1 LKTTPP
7 PDPAPRLFEF
17 GSFRLDPATRQ
28 LLRAGEPVHL
38 TPRVFDT
45 LVFLVEHRGRV
56 LGKDELLAA
65 LWPGLVVEENNLG
78 QAISKLRQALGEAP
92 GDNRFIATLPGHG
105 YRFVADVNEVE
116 AADPAEPRANG
127 EVPAM
132 AEGRP
137 SSRPLW
143 LGALALAAVALLVA
157 AVFLRS
163 PEPEPGPAAHAG
175 PPRTLAVLPF
185 KPLVADA
192 GDPALELGVAD
203 SLILEL
209 GAVGAL
215 SVQPLS
221 AIRRFHDPATDPLAA
236 GRALRVD
243 AVLDGHLQRV
253 EDRIRVSVR
262 LLRVSD
268 GQQLWADQF
277 DEQLTGIFAIQD
289 AISARVVAALALQL
303 DEHARGRLARH
314 STDSAQ
320 AYEHYLRGRFHLSQG
335 QPRQAAAMFEE
346 AIALDPEY
354 AAARAGLADVVSRLP
369 IATDVASAAPM
380 ERARS
385 EAMRALELDPELASA
400 HAVLGW
406 IGFYYDWDWPA
417 SEAHYRRALD
427 LDGADF
433 SARLGYAHLL
443 SNTGRADEALE
454 HVDHAL
460 ALDPHSPMAGTLKS
474 QFLLHGGREAEAR
487 AQLQETLA
495 NAPGF
500 WIAQVMLGQLHLA
513 DGRLPEAI
521 AAFENAAVSGSS
533 WMPRALLA
541 QAHAKAGDTGK
552 AREILVSAQA
562 ARDPPVPPYILALLH
577 LAVGEREQ
585 ALAALERG
593 HAERDV
599 RMVFLGVAPVWQSLR
614 DEPRFTTLLARM
626 DLAPREAVAAN

>member
-1 LKTTPP
+1 MKTTPP
-7 PDPAPRLFEF
+7 PQPAPRLFEF

-45 LVFLVEHRGRV
+45 LVFLVEHRARV
-56 LGKDELLAA
+56 LGKGELLAA
-65 LWPGLVVEENNLG
+65 VWPGLVVEENNLG
-78 QAISKLRQALGEAP
+78 QAISKLRQALGETP

-105 YRFVADVNEVE
+105 YRFVAEVTEVE
-116 AADPAEPRANG
+116 AADPGDARANG
-127 EVPAM
+127 QLPAG
-132 AEGRP
+132 AKGP
-137 SSRPLW
+137 SSRRSPW
-143 LGALALAAVALLVA
+143 WGAVALAAVAFLVA

-163 PEPEPGPAAHAG
+163 PDPESDPAAQSG

-209 GAVGAL
+209 GAVGSL

-221 AIRRFHDPATDPLAA
+221 AIRRFHDASTDPLAA
-236 GRALRVD
+236 GRTLRVD

-262 LLRVSD
+262 LLRVAD

-289 AISARVVAALALQL
+289 AISARVVAALALQF
-303 DEHARGRLARH
+303 DERARSRVARH
-314 STDSAQ
+314 STDSAE

-346 AIALDPEY
+346 AIALDPDY
-354 AAARAGLADVVSRLP
+354 AAAHAGLADVLSRLP
-369 IATDVASAAPM
+369 IATDVASAKPM
-380 ERARS
+380 ERARRQ
-385 EAMRALELDPELASA
+385 AMRALEIDPELASA

-406 IGFYYDWDWPA
+406 IGFYYDWDWAA
-417 SEAHYRRALD
+417 SEAHYRRALA

-443 SNTGRADEALE
+443 SNTGRAAEALE
-454 HVDHAL
+454 QADLAL
-460 ALDPHSPMAGTLKS
+460 ALDPHSPLAGTLKS

-487 AQLQETLA
+487 AQLQATLA

-521 AAFENAAVSGSS
+521 AAFENAVVTGSS

-541 QAHAKAGDTGK
+541 QAHATAGDTAQ
-552 AREILVSAQA
+552 ARGILVSAQRA
-562 ARDPPVPPYILALLH
+562 NDPPVSPYIMAMLH
-577 LAVGEREQ
+577 LTVGEREQ
-585 ALAALERG
+585 ALAALERA

-599 RMVFLGVAPVWQSLR
+599 RMVFLGVAPAWRPLH
-614 DEPRFTTLLARM
+614 DHPRFIDLLARM
-626 DLAPREAVAAN
+626 DLASTGQGIGD

>member
-1 LKTTPP
+1 MKTTPP
-7 PDPAPRLFEF
+7 PEPAPRLFEF

-45 LVFLVEHRGRV
+45 LVFLVEHRTRV

-92 GDNRFIATLPGHG
+92 GDNRYIATLPGHG
-105 YRFVADVNEVE
+105 YRFVAEVTEVE
-116 AADPAEPRANG
+116 AAVPADGRANG
-127 EVPAM
+127 QLPPEAK
-132 AEGRP
+132 GP
-137 SSRPLW
+137 SSRKSLW
-143 LGALALAAVALLVA
+143 WSALSLAAVALLLA

-163 PEPEPGPAAHAG
+163 PDPEADPAVQSD

-185 KPLVADA
+185 KPLVADD

-221 AIRRFHDPATDPLAA
+221 AIRRFHDPSTDPLAA

-262 LLRVSD
+262 LLRVAD

-303 DEHARGRLARH
+303 DERARSRLARH
-314 STDSAQ
+314 STGSAE
-320 AYEHYLRGRFHLSQG
+320 AYERYLRGRFHLSQG
-335 QPRQAAAMFEE
+335 QPRQAVGMFEE
-346 AIALDPEY
+346 AIALDPDY
-354 AAARAGLADVVSRLP
+354 AAAHAGLADVLSRLP

-406 IGFYYDWDWPA
+406 IGFYYDWDWA
-417 SEAHYRRALD
+417 ESEAHYRRALD

-443 SNTGRADEALE
+443 SNTGRAAEALE
-454 HVDHAL
+454 QADLAL
-460 ALDPHSPMAGTLKS
+460 ALDPHSPLAGTLKS
-474 QFLLHGGREAEAR
+474 QFLLHDGREPEAR
-487 AQLQETLA
+487 AQLQATLA

-500 WIAQVMLGQLHLA
+500 WIAQVMLGQLHLG
-513 DGRLPEAI
+513 DGRVPDAI

-541 QAHAKAGDTGK
+541 QAHARAGDTGQ
-552 AREILVSAQA
+552 ARDILLSAQA
-562 ARDPPVPPYILALLH
+562 AHDSPVPPYILALLH
-577 LAVGEREQ
+577 LAVGERQQ
-585 ALAALERG
+585 ALVALERG

-599 RMVFLGVAPVWQSLR
+599 RMVFLGVAPAWRPLH
-614 DEPRFTTLLARM
+614 DEPRFVDLLARM
-626 DLAPREAVAAN
+626 DLESTGQGIGE

>member
-7 PDPAPRLFEF
+7 TDRAPRLFDF

-65 LWPGLVVEENNLG
+65 VWPGLVVEENNLG

-105 YRFVADVNEVE
+105 YRFVADVTEVE
-116 AADPAEPRANG
+116 AGDIGEGRANG
-127 EVPAM
+127 QLLPDAKEPPSR
-132 AEGRP
+132 RP
-137 SSRPLW
+137 PW
-143 LGALALAAVALLVA
+143 WGALAVAAIALLVA
-157 AVFLRS
+157 ALLLRS
-163 PEPEPGPAAHAG
+163 PEPEPDRAAHTG

-221 AIRRFHDPATDPLAA
+221 AIRRFHDPSTDPLAA

-262 LLRVSD
+262 LLRVAD
-268 GQQLWADQF
+268 GQQLWAAQF

-303 DEHARGRLARH
+303 DEHARSRLARH
-314 STDSAQ
+314 STSSAE
-320 AYEHYLRGRFHLSQG
+320 AYERYLRGRFHLSQG
-335 QPRQAAAMFEE
+335 QPRQAVGMFED
-346 AIALDPEY
+346 ALVLDPDY
-354 AAARAGLADVVSRLP
+354 AAAHAGLADVLSRLP
-369 IATDVASAAPM
+369 IATEVASAAPM

-385 EAMRALELDPELASA
+385 EAMRALALDPELASA

-406 IGFYYDWDWPA
+406 ISFYYDWDWPA
-417 SEAHYRRALD
+417 SEAHYRQALA

-443 SNTGRADEALE
+443 SNTGRAAEALE
-454 HVDHAL
+454 QADLAL
-460 ALDPHSPMAGTLKS
+460 ALDPDSPLAGTLKS
-474 QFLLHGGREAEAR
+474 QFLLYGGREREAR
-487 AQLQETLA
+487 AQLQATLA
-495 NAPGF
+495 EAPGF

-521 AAFENAAVSGSS
+521 AAFENAAVTGSS
-533 WMPRALLA
+533 WMPKALLA
-541 QAHAKAGDTGK
+541 QAHAKAGDIDT
-552 AREILVSAQA
+552 ARGILVSAQA

-577 LAVGEREQ
+577 LTAGEREQ
-585 ALAALERG
+585 ALAALERA
-593 HAERDV
+593 HDERDV
-599 RMVFLGVAPVWQSLR
+599 RMVFLGVAPAWQALR
-614 DEPRFTTLLARM
+614 DEPRFAELLAQM
-626 DLAPREAVAAN
+626 DLAPREAGAAK

>member
-1 LKTTPP
+1 MKTTPP

-45 LVFLVEHRGRV
+45 LVYLVEHRGRV

-105 YRFVADVNEVE
+105 YRFVADVTEVE
-116 AADPAEPRANG
+116 AQDPGNARASG
-127 EVPAM
+127 TAPAM
-132 AEGRP
+132 VDGRP

-143 LGALALAAVALLVA
+143 WGALALAAVALLVA
-157 AVFLRS
+157 AILLGS
-163 PEPEPGPAAHAG
+163 PDPVPAPAAQAG

-221 AIRRFHDPATDPLAA
+221 AVRRFHAPATDPLAA

-262 LLRVSD
+262 LLRVAD
-268 GQQLWADQF
+268 GRQLWADQF
-277 DEQLTGIFAIQD
+277 DERLTGIFAIQD

-303 DEHARGRLARH
+303 DGHARGRLARH
-314 STDSAQ
+314 ATDSAE

-335 QPRQAAAMFEE
+335 QPRQAAAMFEQ
-346 AIALDPEY
+346 AIALDPDY
-354 AAARAGLADVVSRLP
+354 AAAHAGLADVLSRLP

-417 SEAHYRRALD
+417 SEAHYRKALA

-443 SNTGRADEALE
+443 SNTGRAAEALE
-454 HVDHAL
+454 QVDHAL
-460 ALDPHSPMAGTLKS
+460 ALDPHSPLAGTLKS
-474 QFLLHGGREAEAR
+474 QFLLHAGREPEAR
-487 AQLQETLA
+487 AQLQATLA

-500 WIAQVMLGQLHLA
+500 WIAQLMLGQLQMA
-513 DGRLPEAI
+513 EGRLPEAI
-521 AAFENAAVSGSS
+521 AAFENAAVAGSS
-533 WMPRALLA
+533 WTPRALLA
-541 QAHAKAGDTGK
+541 QAHAQAGEAAK
-552 AREILVSAQA
+552 ARGILASAQA
-562 ARDPPVPPYILALLH
+562 ARDPPVPPYTLALLH
-577 LAVGEREQ
+577 LTAGEREQ
-585 ALAALERG
+585 ALAALERA

-599 RMVFLGVAPVWQSLR
+599 RMVFLGVAPAWQALR
-614 DEPRFTTLLARM
+614 DEPRFAELLARM
-626 DLAPREAVAAN
+626 DLVPQAAGTTK